1 MEAKVTWQ
9 RRLSFTGSANSGF
22 QLPLGTTPDVGG
34 DNDGFQP
41 MELVAIGL
49 AGCTAMDVISILQ
62 KKRQAVTAFE
72 VQVHAA
78 RASEHPK
85 VFTQATIE
93 YVISGHGVDEAAVL
107 RSIELSA
114 TRYCPAQAM
123 FSKVFPIELIY
134 SIYED
139 QGAGER
145 KLVKSGSYTPSAALE
160 TPG

>member
-1 MEAKVTWQ
+1 MDAKVTWHN
-9 RRLSFTGSANSGF
+9 RLSFTGSANTGF
-22 QLPLGTTPDVGG
+22 QLPLGTTPEVGG

-41 MELVAIGL
+41 MELLAIGL

-62 KKRQAVTAFE
+62 KKRQEISAFE
-72 VQVHAA
+72 VQVHAG
-78 RASEHPK
+78 RATEHPK

-93 YVISGHGVDEAAVL
+93 YILSGHDIDEAAVL
-107 RSIELSA
+107 RSIGLSA

-123 FSKVFPIELIY
+123 FNNVFPIELIY

-139 QGAGER
+139 QGAGEP
-145 KLVKSGSYTPSAALE
+145 KLVKSGTYTPSAALE